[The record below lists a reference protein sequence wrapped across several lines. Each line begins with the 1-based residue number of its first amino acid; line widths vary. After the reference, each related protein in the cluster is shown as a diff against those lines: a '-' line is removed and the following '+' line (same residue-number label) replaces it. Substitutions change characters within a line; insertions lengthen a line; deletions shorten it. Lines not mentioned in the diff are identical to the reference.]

1 MGLSI
6 AGFAF
11 KPTALGVD
19 EEEMIHRAFGSAFH
33 AIQATD
39 LDSRLTGNL
48 AVESRNGAVFVYS
61 SEMVEPYFFKEKAIA
76 PSLLSAL
83 GNPEILVV
91 FCHYDAS
98 NSYGYIIVENGT
110 PTRYRLYTDDGTSDE
125 GVPKEFELS
134 WLQAEPF
141 IEEEGEPPA
150 YRNKQTGQISNEA
163 SITARLLDLV
173 MQTSFGICPWHEW
186 NYKTEFS
193 CYQVR

>member
-33 AIQATD
+33 AIQAPD
-39 LDSRLTGNL
+39 LDSRLPGNL
-48 AVESRNGAVFVYS
+48 AVESRNGAVFV
-61 SEMVEPYFFKEKAIA
+61 
-76 PSLLSAL
+76 
-83 GNPEILVV
+83 
-91 FCHYDAS
+91 
-98 NSYGYIIVENGT
+98 
-110 PTRYRLYTDDGTSDE
+110 
-125 GVPKEFELS
+125 
-134 WLQAEPF
+134 
-141 IEEEGEPPA
+141 

-193 CYQVR
+193 WYQVR